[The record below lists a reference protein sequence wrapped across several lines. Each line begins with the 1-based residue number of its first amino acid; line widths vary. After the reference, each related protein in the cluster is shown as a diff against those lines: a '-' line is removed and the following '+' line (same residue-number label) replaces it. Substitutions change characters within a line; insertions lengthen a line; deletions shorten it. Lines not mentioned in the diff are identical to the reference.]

1 MVTVL
6 VVMHLT
12 KFLCYL
18 VFDTVIV
25 LSAYTGLFSIVND
38 CLMSS
43 CHLWLMSSVLPTNS
57 MTNFEKADDSSLR
70 RLFGESYSSILPVV
84 QNIVLVRFNSYPR
97 RK

>member
-1 MVTVL
+1 
-6 VVMHLT
+6 
-12 KFLCYL
+12 
-18 VFDTVIV
+18 
-25 LSAYTGLFSIVND
+25 
-38 CLMSS
+38 
-43 CHLWLMSSVLPTNS
+43 